1 MTTLSL
7 SSGLKR
13 PDANAIR
20 AVVPYAVLVLLYLV
34 TVVIAPGYLAP
45 AQIGSLL
52 QLSTILG
59 IVAIGQMLVI
69 LVGGIDLSVGSVV
82 TLSNLTAASLID
94 GKDGNLA
101 VALAASLAVGAL
113 TGLANGLIISY
124 LKVPDLVATLATMT
138 IVIGVGYLITNGA
151 PRGSSSPLLNGI
163 MTGRLFGVLTVG
175 AVIWFVLAAVTILV
189 LRFTTV
195 GRRVYAVGLNREAS
209 RYAAV
214 SANRTVIALYVLSG
228 LAAAFAGVLLTGYTG
243 SSYLGSGVS
252 YQLASIAAVVLGG
265 VSIFGGR
272 GGYGGTIAGVV
283 ITVLLLSILQ
293 VVGIPQAGQNIA
305 YGIVILLMLIAFTS
319 RRSNR

>member
-1 MTTLSL
+1 VTTTSL
-7 SSGLKR
+7 SSGLRR
-13 PDANAIR
+13 PNANALR
-20 AVVPYAVLVLLYLV
+20 AVVPYAVLVLLYVV
-34 TVVIAPGYLAP
+34 TVMVAPGYLAP

-52 QLSTILG
+52 QLATILG

-82 TLSNLTAASLID
+82 TLANLTAASLID
-94 GKDGNLA
+94 GKDGNLP
-101 VALAASLAVGAL
+101 VALVASLAVGVL
-113 TGLANGLIISY
+113 TGLVNGLIISY

-138 IVIGVGYLITNGA
+138 IVIGVGYLVTNGA

-163 MTGRLFGVLTVG
+163 MTSRLLGVLTVG
-175 AVIWFVLAAVTILV
+175 ALLWFALAAATIVV

-195 GRRVYAVGLNREAS
+195 GRRVYAVGLNRDAS

-214 SANRTVIALYVLSG
+214 STNRTVIILYVLSG

-243 SSYLGSGVS
+243 SSYLGSGAS

-293 VVGIPQAGQNIA
+293 VVGIPQAGQNIT

-319 RRSNR
+319 RRSTR